1 MTYKNIPFDQSS
13 TMRSFANLAVKKGII
28 TPESITKVAS
38 VNKKIV
44 QSKLTPGPNLEEN
57 ILKLC
62 AALREKGFVKN
73 AVEIEEKFFIMK
85 KAVHLYDAHGETG
98 DDVIN
103 FAHPDGSHQM
113 KDVEGDAMIET
124 IIDKQKAIKNMI
136 AKEPTGKL
144 AMAKKM
150 ADKVKSAGKMNNAL
164 AINAVKVVLAQ
175 GLKDYEGNAAKA
187 VATTGLGA
195 AGKALVSRIWNA
207 GKNIVNKPS
216 TIELADTGAKA
227 GEVAEGGEAA
237 AGAAA
242 TEAASFLPLIGAVIV
257 GLVAGDK
264 VANYLF
270 ETEFGATEIKEAAD
284 GLLNE
289 ISRSGPGM
297 EDFVNTKMA
306 SAIDELKKNSEL
318 QKNAAEKATQMDS
331 KSPPAEAFPAI
342 NEFIQAVS
350 NCREVA
356 FTINDHALAMID
368 KQTGFSNVRDVVNT
382 YVPLGAS
389 IRNIRISAQN
399 VIDVCDKKMAPVM
412 DVLQKIAAG
421 VEAKSESSSGG
432 KGSSQILQL
441 ANEIKQDVN
450 NYTVKVKSQQAPNA
464 AKMLQYL
471 DSINK
476 YVSDQQDA
484 FNNLGPNKEAGA
496 DVFIQKLNSA
506 KQNLSQF
513 AAKALKA

>member
-13 TMRSFANLAVKKGII
+13 TMRSFANLAMKKGII

-38 VNKKIV
+38 VNKQIV

-85 KAVHLYDAHGETG
+85 KAVYLYDTHGETG

-164 AINAVKVVLAQ
+164 AVNAVKVVLAQ
-175 GLKDYEGNAAKA
+175 SLTGYEGTAAKA
-187 VATTGLGA
+187 VANAGVGIA
-195 AGKALVSRIWNA
+195 AKQVMSRIWNA
-207 GKNIVNKPS
+207 GKNLVKKPS

-237 AGAAA
+237 VGTAA

-270 ETEFGATEIKEAAD
+270 ETEFGATEIKESVD

-289 ISRSGPGM
+289 ISRSGPGI
-297 EDFVNTKMA
+297 EDFVNTKIA

-342 NEFIQAVS
+342 NEFIESVN
-350 NCREVA
+350 NCREAA
-356 FTINDHALAMID
+356 FTINDHALAMIG
-368 KQTGFSNVRDVVNT
+368 KQTGFSNVRDVINT

-441 ANEIKQDVN
+441 ANEIKQDIN
-450 NYTVKVKSQQAPNA
+450 NYTVKVKAQQAPNS

-471 DSINK
+471 ASINK

-506 KQNLSQF
+506 KQNLAQF
-513 AAKALKA
+513 AAEALKA